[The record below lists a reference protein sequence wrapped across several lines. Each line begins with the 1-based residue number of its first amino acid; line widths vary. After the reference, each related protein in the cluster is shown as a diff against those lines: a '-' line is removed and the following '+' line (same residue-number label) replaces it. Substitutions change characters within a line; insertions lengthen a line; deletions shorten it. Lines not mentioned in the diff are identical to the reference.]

1 MVNLQ
6 ISESFEDLISEDLL
20 IQAAEAALQHEGQT
34 EEVELSI
41 VIADDQAIQELN
53 AQFRDVDAPTD
64 VLSFP
69 ADEYDPD
76 EQYQYLGDIMISY
89 PRAVAQALVAQHPV
103 INEIRLLVVHGVLH
117 LLGYDHLDPEEKA
130 EMWAIQAEILTSI
143 GCEIKQLPE
152 N

>member
-6 ISESFEDLISEDLL
+6 ISESFEELISEDLL
-20 IQAAEAALQHEGQT
+20 LQAAEAALHHEGQT
-34 EEVELSI
+34 DEVELSI

-53 AQFRDVDAPTD
+53 AQFRGVDAPTD

-117 LLGYDHLDPEEKA
+117 LLGYDHLEPEEKA
-130 EMWAIQAEILTSI
+130 EMWTIQAEILSSI

-152 N
+152 K